1 MKGLYLLAKMVVEKK
16 FPDDAH
22 LRPFY
27 ISAMYG
33 LLCKYKNYA
42 ELVCD
47 LFLKTDIIMDNKPV
61 SEILVDH
68 NIDIEFGD
76 EDTENERTYAVSN
89 QGHLFIY
96 DEKTDSILYDKENPF
111 IICSTMDVS
120 MTHLLNTFCHE
131 MNHIIKGEI
140 NGYRLHRMNK
150 DYEYYLRTGLAH
162 YIYKYN
168 DKEDSL
174 TEYQQFSNIDEA
186 VNCIQTTEIMK
197 EILNLRSIVDDHEMK
212 SFFELLDEE
221 KMIKDHGYEDIV
233 INVRKLWEC
242 DNFKKA
248 IEEGLID
255 GDIDHIIRRF
265 NKLIDDDEGFWKLN
279 NIIDTLNSIFFDEE
293 MTEYYKTE
301 EMKKLNEMVKKLK
314 KSR

>member
-16 FPDDAH
+16 FPNDPH

-27 ISAMYG
+27 ISALYG
-33 LLCKYKNYA
+33 LLCKYRNYA

-47 LFLKTDIIMDNKPV
+47 LFLKTDIFMDNKPV
-61 SEILVDH
+61 SEILKDH
-68 NIDIEFGD
+68 NIDIEFED

-96 DEKTDSILYDKENPF
+96 DEKTDSILYEKDKPF
-111 IICSTMDVS
+111 IVCSTMDVS
-120 MTHLLNTFCHE
+120 ITHLLNTFCHE

-140 NGYRLHRMNK
+140 NGYKLHRMNK
-150 DYEYYLRTGLAH
+150 DYEYYMRTGLAH
-162 YIYKYN
+162 YVYKYD

-197 EILNLRSIVDDHEMK
+197 EILNLRNFVDDHEMK
-212 SFFELLDEE
+212 CFFELLDEDE
-221 KMIKDHGYEDIV
+221 MIEDHGYDDIV
-233 INVRKLWEC
+233 KNVRKLWENY
-242 DNFKKA
+242 NFRRA

-255 GDIDHIIRRF
+255 GDIDHVIRKY

-279 NIIDTLNSIFFDEE
+279 DIIDALNSIFLDEKK
-293 MTEYYKTE
+293 TEYYNSK
-301 EMKKLNEMVKKLK
+301 EMNELNEIVKKLK